1 LNRKYL
7 YIFIVLKKI
16 ENFFIICNK
25 SNPTRAST
33 ATKANKMSFQ
43 SSTANKQSWSIRP
56 TVQCDNSK
64 CLYWNDEPKPGMKC
78 FKCLTKLPTWIGYL
92 NNNSGGDILEESS
105 YPPPPPIERS
115 ACSERES
122 WYADEVNEPLERS
135 MTSNMD
141 DEPLKLTRT
150 DGDAAQEEEEHIT
163 NAEQVV
169 RDMISIF
176 KLDREGALKKFDEI
190 IKNVVVK
197 HS

>member
-1 LNRKYL
+1 MNCFLGNIDRVTL
-7 YIFIVLKKI
+7 T
-16 ENFFIICNK
+16 NQ
-25 SNPTRAST
+25 PTNQPT
-33 ATKANKMSFQ
+33 NQANKMNFQ
-43 SSTANKQSWSIRP
+43 SSTANKESWSILP
-56 TVQCDNSK
+56 TVQCDNPS
-64 CLYWNDEPKPGMKC
+64 CLYWHNEPKPGMKC
-78 FKCLTKLPTWIGYL
+78 LKCLSTLPTWVGYL
-92 NNNSGGDILEESS
+92 NNNSDGNILEESS
-105 YPPPPPIERS
+105 YPPPPAIERS

-176 KLDREGALKKFDEI
+176 KLDREGALRKFDEI
-190 IKNVVVK
+190 IKNVVVT

>member
-1 LNRKYL
+1 M
-7 YIFIVLKKI
+7 KKI

-25 SNPTRAST
+25 SNPTRASK

-43 SSTANKQSWSIRP
+43 SSTANKESWSIRP
-56 TVQCDNSK
+56 TVQCDNPS
-64 CLYWNDEPKPGMKC
+64 CRCWNDEPMPGMKC
-78 FKCLTKLPTWIGYL
+78 FKCLSILPTWVGYL
-92 NNNSGGDILEESS
+92 NNNSGGDILEESN

-150 DGDAAQEEEEHIT
+150 DGDATQEEEEHIT

-169 RDMISIF
+169 RDMISIY
-176 KLDREGALKKFDEI
+176 KLDREGVLKKFDEI